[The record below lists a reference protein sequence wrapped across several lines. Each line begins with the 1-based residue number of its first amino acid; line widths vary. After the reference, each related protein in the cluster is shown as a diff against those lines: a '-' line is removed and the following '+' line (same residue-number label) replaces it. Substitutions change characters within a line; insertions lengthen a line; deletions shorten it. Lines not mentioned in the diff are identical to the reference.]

1 MLGRITSKWE
11 NPFYFAR
18 DISEQTCLKLY
29 EFYVRN
35 EMSEQLSELEGKE
48 FGCWCIPY
56 FFHGDVLV
64 ELVREKKDERERAD
78 NKARDL

>member
-1 MLGRITSKWE
+1 
-11 NPFYFAR
+11 
-18 DISEQTCLKLY
+18 
-29 EFYVRN
+29 
-35 EMSEQLSELEGKE
+35 MSEQLSELEGKE